1 MTAVAKVASTSFSDR
16 MLSALDRVDYRRVET
31 AEDLDAIARLRYEA
45 YVREGA
51 LAPDFSKRL
60 TDRFDELENTWTF
73 GVYID
78 GLLGS
83 SFRLHVANAGNAD
96 TPAMQIFPEFLK
108 SEIEAGKTILDP
120 TRFVADWNVARQ
132 HPELPYVTVRLGYM
146 AAEYFGADFVLASV
160 RTEHQAFY
168 KRVFGHHQIC
178 PPRPYLTLTKPL
190 SLMTLHYPSA
200 RENILRRH
208 PFFRSTLFE
217 RRMLF
222 ERAPAQVAL
231 ERSAA

>member
-1 MTAVAKVASTSFSDR
+1 MTAVAAVATTSFSDR
-16 MLSALDRVDYRRVET
+16 IFSALDRVDYRRVET
-31 AEDLDAIARLRYEA
+31 AEELDAICRLRYDA
-45 YVREGA
+45 YLREGA
-51 LAPDFSKRL
+51 IAPDFIKRL
-60 TDRFDELENTWTF
+60 GDRYDELDNTWLF
-73 GVYID
+73 GVHID
-78 GLLGS
+78 GELAS
-83 SFRLHVANAGNAD
+83 SFRLHVAKAGQAD
-96 TPAMQIFPEFLK
+96 TPAMEVFPEFLK

-120 TRFVADWNVARQ
+120 TRFVADWTVARRC
-132 HPELPYVTVRLGYM
+132 PELPYLTVRLGYM

-178 PPRPYLTLTKPL
+178 PPRQYLTLTKPL

-200 RENILRRH
+200 REKILRRH
-208 PFFRSTLFE
+208 PFFRSSLFE

-222 ERAPAQVAL
+222 ERKTEQVAL

>member
-1 MTAVAKVASTSFSDR
+1 MTAVAKVAATSFNDR
-16 MLSALDRVDYRRVET
+16 IFSALDRVDYRRAES
-31 AEDLDAIARLRYEA
+31 AEDLEAICRMRYDAYL
-45 YVREGA
+45 REGA
-51 LAPDFSKRL
+51 IAPDFTKRL
-60 TDRFDELENTWTF
+60 TDRFDELENTWVF

-78 GLLGS
+78 GLLAS
-83 SFRLHVANAGNAD
+83 SFRIHLIQGGRID

-108 SEIEAGKTILDP
+108 SEVEAGKTIIDP
-120 TRFVADWNVARQ
+120 TRFVADWNLARRY
-132 HPELPYVTVRLGYM
+132 PELPYVTVRIGYL
-146 AAEYFGADFVLASV
+146 AAEFFGADFVLASV

-168 KRVFGHHQIC
+168 KRVFGHHEVC
-178 PPRPYLTLTKPL
+178 PPRQYLSLTKPL

-200 RENILRRH
+200 REQILRRH

-222 ERAPAQVAL
+222 ERAKEQAAL

>member
-1 MTAVAKVASTSFSDR
+1 MTAVAEVASTSFSDR
-16 MLSALDRVDYRRVET
+16 IFNALDRVDYRRVES
-31 AEDLDAIARLRYEA
+31 AEDLDAVCRMRYEA

-73 GVYID
+73 AVYID
-78 GLLGS
+78 GLMAS
-83 SFRLHVANAGNAD
+83 SFRLHVAKAGNSD

-120 TRFVADWNVARQ
+120 TRFVADWTVARRY
-132 HPELPYVTVRLGYM
+132 PELPYITVRLGYM

-168 KRVFGHHQIC
+168 KRVFGHHEIC

-200 RENILRRH
+200 RERILRRH

-222 ERAPAQVAL
+222 ERTVEQVAL